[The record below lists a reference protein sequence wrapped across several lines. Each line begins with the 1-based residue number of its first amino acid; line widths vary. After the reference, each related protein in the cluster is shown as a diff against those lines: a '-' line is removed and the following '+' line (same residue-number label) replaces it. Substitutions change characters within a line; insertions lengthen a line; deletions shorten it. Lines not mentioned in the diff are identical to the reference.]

1 MEELD
6 MQEIHQRIGLTVAKY
21 RKNKSMSQLE
31 LSLALG
37 HKSVSI
43 VASGERCYRTK
54 HFNIEHLVKIS
65 RVLKVPVSTFF
76 EDVEENVA
84 Q

>member
-6 MQEIHQRIGLTVAKY
+6 MNEIHKHIGSTVAKY
-21 RKNKSMSQLE
+21 RQEKGMSQLE

-43 VASGERCYRTK
+43 VASGERCYRDK

-65 RVLKVPVSTFF
+65 RILDVPISKFF
-76 EDVEENVA
+76 ETIENKL
-84 Q
+84 